1 MSYRVLVVEDNPAN
15 LELAMDWLESEQFLV
30 TTATTLE
37 EARAA
42 VRAASPDI
50 VLLDV
55 QLGAEDGLQLVSWIR
70 SAPDLRKM
78 PVIAV
83 TAHAMVTDHERVMQA
98 GCDACVSK
106 PVNFRVL
113 RGELEKWLNT
123 DRDTAAKI

>member
-70 SAPDLRKM
+70 SAPDLQKI